1 MKNRCYGII
10 ATLVLVLAVALPQGN
25 CAPKGYMSVI
35 GVQGESLSSSCLGC
49 IDILTATE
57 KQLNGEKIVV
67 VTKLIDRSSIEWRI
81 LSAIGDVL
89 PEVTIQFYTGGEL
102 NFKFWEMKLLDVVV
116 KSVTMKASTGES
128 RPVEKIELIP
138 GRIKWTYVPQRAD
151 GSIGTE
157 VTGTFDYKTD

>member
-1 MKNRCYGII
+1 MKNRCYFMI
-10 ATLVLVLAVALPQGN
+10 ATLVLVFAVALPQAD

-57 KQLNGEKIVV
+57 GQVNGEKIVV
-67 VTKLIDRSSIEWRI
+67 VTKIIDRSSIEWRK

-102 NFKFWEMKLLDVVV
+102 NFKLWEMKLLDVVV
-116 KSVTMKASTGES
+116 NSITMKASKKES
-128 RPVEKIELIP
+128 RPEEKIELIP
-138 GRIKWTYVPQRAD
+138 GRIKWTYIPQRAD
-151 GSIGTE
+151 GSIGAE
-157 VTGTFDYKTD
+157 VTGSLDYRTD